1 MLGLI
6 SIEVETMNR
15 PSLTQGL
22 AGAGMVAGIYGYFLL
37 FSQFAFL
44 EIVTHELEVES
55 RIKLVLS
62 LMALGGIV
70 GSILVARRKSS
81 AWLPYGLIACLI
93 ASAGSGLATGMVAL
107 MLLSCLMGL
116 GLGVATVSLAASL
129 PQWFSSQNGCW
140 WVGCGTGA
148 GYALCNV
155 PSIFQATPPTQA
167 WISCGFVLL
176 ALLSRHLLGPAL
188 HETSTQTSVPMRSAT
203 AVVVMFFALVW
214 MDSGAF
220 YIIQHAE
227 ELKKA
232 TWGADRLW
240 WNAGLHFAAAVIAGA
255 TLASGRFRLLLLSAA
270 LILGTAAWWVND
282 PNTRSFAAI
291 FYPIGVS
298 FYSTALVCWPGLLSP
313 RESSW
318 KRASWVFALAGW
330 VGSGLGIGMAEN
342 LHRVPSWFILSTLT
356 LVIAL
361 LFGSTLRKHAGRWSL
376 AVLAL
381 FLVAHEQTQA
391 PPELSAV
398 ERGKQVYLAEGCI
411 HCHSQYLRP
420 NSIDTTLWGKASST
434 KKVLENQPVLIG
446 NRRQGP
452 DLTHVGARRSAA
464 WLKEHFEDPRALVPD
479 SVMPSYRHLFTDGR
493 GDDLI
498 AYLQRDLD
506 QSFPVVQKLAQDW
519 QPDSWKRGDLSE
531 GKKLFHEHCAV
542 CHGNDGQGKGALAA
556 KWHKAPSNLAQGPWI
571 WSSPR
576 EGESHAVSIARVI
589 RFGIPGTDMPGHE
602 TWTDEQTQAVTE
614 YLLQWRQ
621 PTKES
626 RLAE

>member
-1 MLGLI
+1 
-6 SIEVETMNR
+6 MNR
-15 PSLTQGL
+15 HSLQQGL
-22 AGAGMVAGIYGYFLL
+22 AGASMVAGIYGYFLL

-44 EIVTHELEVES
+44 EIVTDELAVES

-70 GSILVARRKSS
+70 GSIMVARRKSS
-81 AWLPYGLIACLI
+81 AWMPYGLLACLI
-93 ASAGSGLATGMVAL
+93 ASAGSVVATGMIAL
-107 MLLSCLMGL
+107 MLLSGLMGL

-129 PQWFSSQNGCW
+129 PQWFAPKNGCW

-155 PSIFQATPPTQA
+155 PSIFQATPTTQA
-167 WISCGFVLL
+167 GISCGFVLL
-176 ALLSRHLLGPAL
+176 ALLGRHLLGPSL
-188 HETSTQTSVPMRSAT
+188 RETSTPTSMPVRSAI
-203 AVVVMFFALVW
+203 AVVVMFFAMVW

-240 WNAGLHFAAAVIAGA
+240 WNAGLHFVAAVIAGA
-255 TLASGRFRLLLLSAA
+255 TLASGRFRVLLLSAA
-270 LILGTAAWWVND
+270 LILGAAAWWVNEHH
-282 PNTRSFAAI
+282 TRSFAAI

-313 RESSW
+313 RGSSW
-318 KRASWVFALAGW
+318 KRAAWVFALAGW

-342 LHRVPSWFILSTLT
+342 LHRVPLWFIAATWI
-356 LVIAL
+356 LVIVL
-361 LFGSTLRKHAGRWSL
+361 LFGSTLRKHAGLWSMVIL
-376 AVLAL
+376 ILL
-381 FLVAHEQTQA
+381 FVARNQPQA
-391 PPELSAV
+391 PAQLSAV

-420 NSIDTTLWGKASST
+420 NSIDPTMWGAASSP

-452 DLTHVGARRSAA
+452 DLTHVGARRSAT
-464 WLKEHFEDPRALVPD
+464 WLREHFLDPRALVPD
-479 SVMPSYRHLFTDGR
+479 SVMPSYRHLFSDGR

-506 QSFPVVQKLAQDW
+506 TSFPLVQKLAQDW
-519 QPDSWKRGDLSE
+519 HPDSWQRGDLSE
-531 GKKLFHEHCAV
+531 GEKLFQEHCAA
-542 CHGNDGQGKGALAA
+542 CHGSDGQGKGPLAPRFL
-556 KWHKAPSNLAQGPWI
+556 KAPANLAQGPWI
-571 WSSPR
+571 WSAPR
-576 EGESHAVSIARVI
+576 DGESPAISIARVI

-602 TWTDEQTQAVTE
+602 TWTDAQTQAVTE

-621 PTKES
+621 PKDES
-626 RLAE
+626 RLTE

>member
-1 MLGLI
+1 MLGL
-6 SIEVETMNR
+6 SAIEMETMNR
-15 PSLTQGL
+15 HSLQQGL
-22 AGAGMVAGIYGYFLL
+22 AGASMVAGIYGYFLL

-44 EIVTHELEVES
+44 EIVTDELAVES

-62 LMALGGIV
+62 FMALGGIV
-70 GSILVARRKSS
+70 GSIMVARRKSS
-81 AWLPYGLIACLI
+81 AWMPYGLLACLI
-93 ASAGSGLATGMVAL
+93 ASAGSVVATGMIAL
-107 MLLSCLMGL
+107 MLLSGLMGL

-129 PQWFSSQNGCW
+129 PQWFAPKNGCW

-155 PSIFQATPPTQA
+155 PSIFQATPTTQA
-167 WISCGFVLL
+167 GISCGFVLL
-176 ALLSRHLLGPAL
+176 ALLGRHLLGPSL
-188 HETSTQTSVPMRSAT
+188 HETSTPTSMPVRSAI
-203 AVVVMFFALVW
+203 AVVVMFFAMVW

-240 WNAGLHFAAAVIAGA
+240 WNAGLHFVAAVIAGA
-255 TLASGRFRLLLLSAA
+255 TLASGRFRALLLSAA
-270 LILGTAAWWVND
+270 LILGAAAWWVNEHH
-282 PNTRSFAAI
+282 TRSFAAI
-291 FYPIGVS
+291 LYPIGVS

-313 RESSW
+313 RGSSW
-318 KRASWVFALAGW
+318 KRAAWAFALAGW

-342 LHRVPSWFILSTLT
+342 LHRVPLWFIAATWI
-356 LVIAL
+356 LVIVL
-361 LFGSTLRKHAGRWSL
+361 LFGSTLRKHAGLWSMVIL
-376 AVLAL
+376 ILL
-381 FLVAHEQTQA
+381 FVARNQPQA
-391 PPELSAV
+391 PAQLSAV

-420 NSIDTTLWGKASST
+420 NSIDPTMWGAASSP

-452 DLTHVGARRSAA
+452 DLTHVGARRSAT
-464 WLKEHFEDPRALVPD
+464 WLREHFLDPRALVPD
-479 SVMPSYRHLFTDGR
+479 SVMPSYRHLFSDGR

-506 QSFPVVQKLAQDW
+506 TSFPLVQKLAQDW
-519 QPDSWKRGDLSE
+519 HPDSWQRGDLSE
-531 GKKLFHEHCAV
+531 GEKLFQEHCAA
-542 CHGNDGQGKGALAA
+542 CHGSDGQGKGPLAPRFL
-556 KWHKAPSNLAQGPWI
+556 KAPANLAQGPWI
-571 WSSPR
+571 WSAPR
-576 EGESHAVSIARVI
+576 DGESPAISIARVI

-602 TWTDEQTQAVTE
+602 TWTDAQTQAVTE

-621 PTKES
+621 PTDES
-626 RLAE
+626 RLTE